1 LANAKAALDSAAAAG
16 ALRYSEPT
24 YRLAEET
31 LQQGWMEMARQKG
44 RFGPFRDFRFA
55 DSLLAQAIEF
65 ANQSASVARGEEQK
79 LRDKAQAEQNA
90 LKNELQEWH
99 EAINGS
105 LMSREAQR
113 FWSSAELGYQMCDNL
128 VQNAEYEEALTAV
141 RRSRSYLNQLSQLL
155 AEYSNNEA
163 HLKSQWRRWV
173 QETLADSR
181 SKGNHAVIVD
191 KSVHKAYMVHEGKLV
206 RSYSCEIGY
215 NSANQKLFAG
225 DGATPEGKYRI
236 ADVRRNGSKYY
247 KALLLDYPNDAD
259 QKRFRT
265 NKSKG
270 LITRHARIGK
280 NIEIHG
286 GGGKNRDWTDGCVAL
301 MNEDMDS
308 IMKYVEVG
316 TLVTI
321 VRRSDQWPEITSRH
335 H

>member
-1 LANAKAALDSAAAAG
+1 MAGAKAALDTAAAAG
-16 ALRYSEPT
+16 ALRYAEPT

-44 RFGPFRDFRFA
+44 RLGPFRNFKIA
-55 DSLLAQAIEF
+55 DSLLLRAIEF
-65 ANQSASVARGEEQK
+65 ADQSTSEARGEEQK
-79 LRDKAQAEQNA
+79 LRDKARAEQNA

-99 EAINGS
+99 EALNGS
-105 LMSREAQR
+105 LVSRQAQR
-113 FWSSAELGYQMCDNL
+113 FWTSADLGYQMCDNL

-141 RRSRSYLNQLSQLL
+141 RRSRSYLNQLSKLL
-155 AEYSNNEA
+155 ADYSNDEA
-163 HLKSQWRRWV
+163 HLRSLWRHWV

-181 SKGNHAVIVD
+181 SSGNHAVIVD
-191 KSVHKAYMVHEGKLV
+191 KSDHKAYVVHGGKLV

-225 DGATPEGKYRI
+225 DGATPEGKYRVVS
-236 ADVRRNGSKYY
+236 VRRNGSKYY

-286 GGGKNRDWTDGCVAL
+286 GGGRNRDWTDGCVAL
-301 MNEDMDS
+301 TNEDMDD

-316 TLVTI
+316 TPVTV
-321 VRRSDQWPEITSRH
+321 VRRSDQLP
-335 H
+335 